1 MLLRQVLQTYLQNIR
16 SLQTIPY
23 KNENLCYKDINVF
36 NICSKNMNDANNK
49 KRENIIASIIDNTRI
64 RMDVENPLTKYYKF
78 SRRWNNIKDAIFNYI
93 HNELN
98 ININKDITL
107 IHKGGRKYN
116 YDFEIN
122 SESVKYNI
130 ELKFNANSVSK
141 APQFVSPYN
150 PSKYMESS
158 YEDYYYDNY
167 LPKLKYL
174 RDDLVIPDKLTYLQE
189 INSPSPKCMKMYKD
203 IYYNGCKKSSKY
215 TGDPKDI
222 DFYKLANKL
231 SKESIVAFMS
241 TTSLNINL
249 LNEYLTSSQNT
260 KIYMLYKNGKFHKEI
275 VDPSKYTIVS
285 YTVCKNKKNKFV
297 AKTQEGKDIKIL
309 LRWKNGNGIAFPAFQ
324 IK

>member
-1 MLLRQVLQTYLQNIR
+1 
-16 SLQTIPY
+16 
-23 KNENLCYKDINVF
+23 
-36 NICSKNMNDANNK
+36 
-49 KRENIIASIIDNTRI
+49 
-64 RMDVENPLTKYYKF
+64 
-78 SRRWNNIKDAIFNYI
+78 
-93 HNELN
+93 
-98 ININKDITL
+98 
-107 IHKGGRKYN
+107 
-116 YDFEIN
+116 
-122 SESVKYNI
+122 
-130 ELKFNANSVSK
+130 
-141 APQFVSPYN
+141 
-150 PSKYMESS
+150 MESS

-174 RDDLVIPDKLTYLQE
+174 RNDLVIPDKLTYLQE

-241 TTSLNINL
+241 TSALNIDL
-249 LNEYLTSSQNT
+249 LNEYLTSSQNA
-260 KIYMLYKNGKFHKEI
+260 KIYMLYKNGKFQKEI
-275 VDPSKYTIVS
+275 VVPSKYTIVS